1 MKTRIARAFA
11 YTGPLHYQRE
21 VIVSQATPERVQ
33 LDRYFYRV
41 LAVKRSSEFAQVWLL
56 ERSGDAPPQ
65 CIYEQQRAA
74 KTFDQADEAAV
85 VNELSNWILLHH
97 ENVLP
102 LIKIAR
108 LNFRIAALMELRKGT
123 LQDVLKKRI
132 LTWHETRTI
141 LLQVCEALRY
151 AYEKHNLT
159 HLDIKPGNV
168 LVQAFP
174 DQVQVSDW
182 GISRLA
188 DKGRIV
194 GGGFTTGY
202 LAPDRLSGRPA
213 PGPSS
218 DIFALGMLAIYAL
231 TGTLPYAYLP
241 NEEQFGS
248 RSDQLFQQLHNG
260 IYFKYAGDLLK
271 PLPSRIQKLLLSCIH
286 PDPSTR
292 QSDYGRLLR
301 AITGAVG

>member
-1 MKTRIARAFA
+1 M
-11 YTGPLHYQRE
+11 
-21 VIVSQATPERVQ
+21 ATPERVQ

-41 LAVKRSSEFAQVWLL
+41 LEVKRSSEFAQVWLL
-56 ERSGDAPPQ
+56 ERSGDSPPRA
-65 CIYEQQRAA
+65 IYDKQRAA

-97 ENVLP
+97 KNVLP

-123 LQDVLKKRI
+123 LQDVLEQRT

-141 LLQVCEALRY
+141 ILQVCEALRY
-151 AYEKHNLT
+151 AYEKHNLA

-174 DQVQVSDW
+174 NQMQVSDW

-194 GGGFTTGY
+194 GGGFTPGY
-202 LAPDRLSGRPA
+202 LAPERLGAEPV

-241 NEEQFGS
+241 DEEQFGS
-248 RSDQLFQQLHNG
+248 RSEQLFQQLHHS
-260 IYFKYAGDLLK
+260 IYFKHAGDLLK
-271 PLPSRIQKLLLSCIH
+271 PLPSKIQKLLLSCIH

-292 QSDYGRLLR
+292 QSDYGRLLH
-301 AITGAVG
+301 AITGAI